1 LRDLAVDNTEESR
14 VDIAE
19 VTKETRIDN
28 RTKSKDGEDRDT
40 RTRHTGAGCRLQRG
54 RPSAYR

>member
-1 LRDLAVDNTEESR
+1 VDNTEESR